1 MNNMP
6 ATATIPTATTQGGW
20 MTIEMLKSCSR
31 MKNESN
37 MPKANT
43 ETLRK
48 DHDSGSNDDNRKNN
62 NLADCPRR
70 NALVTPWSHLARQP
84 PFNGAT
90 KLNLFFLAAVGPIVH
105 QSNWPWC
112 SSP

>member
-1 MNNMP
+1 
-6 ATATIPTATTQGGW
+6 

-70 NALVTPWSHLARQP
+70 NALDTPGPIWPDSHLSMVRP
-84 PFNGAT
+84 SST
-90 KLNLFFLAAVGPIVH
+90 
-105 QSNWPWC
+105 C
-112 SSP
+112 SSLLRWDR